1 MTFVIGRGE
10 AVESGPIG
18 TLGSYRA
25 LDGSRGAKLYLD
37 LDGPH
42 AVLIVGKRGYGKS
55 YTLGVLAEDLAR
67 ANHVAPVI
75 VDPMGVFDT
84 IDGDSDGD
92 PVPATVIDHPSVVPT
107 TLDPRSWCSL
117 LSLSPESGA
126 GSLVWQAA
134 GEADTVENMREHVSG
149 ADAPRTEKRAAI
161 NHLDLADSWNVFDP
175 DGLDANALASSDV
188 TVVDVSGM
196 DTAPMN
202 AVVRGVGEA
211 LYRARIDRTIDRL
224 PWVLIDEA
232 HAFFDGIARS
242 ALETL
247 LTRGR
252 APGVSVVLAT
262 QRPSIVPEVAVSQ
275 SDILVAHRLTSEQ
288 DLAALEAAQPTY
300 MQESLEAQ
308 LPTETGEVV
317 VIDDATET
325 VHAAQVRQRDTP
337 HGGDSPRASEMGSGN
352 DV

>member
-10 AVESGPIG
+10 AVERGPTA

-67 ANHVAPVI
+67 ANAVAPVI

-84 IDGDSDGD
+84 IGDGSNDD
-92 PVPATVIDHPSVVPT
+92 PVPTTVFDQPCVVATS
-107 TLDPRSWCSL
+107 LDPRSWCEL

-126 GSLVWQAA
+126 GGLVWQAA
-134 GEADTVENMREHVSG
+134 SETDTLDGMREHVAG
-149 ADAPRTEKRAAI
+149 TDAPQTDKRAAS
-161 NHLDLADSWNVFDP
+161 NHLNLAESWDVFDP
-175 DGLDANALASSDV
+175 DGLDSAALASPEI

-211 LYRARIDRTIDRL
+211 LYRARIDRTVERL
-224 PWVLIDEA
+224 PWLLIDEA
-232 HAFFDGIARS
+232 HAFFDGVARP
-242 ALETL
+242 AVERL

-252 APGVSVVLAT
+252 APGISRRPCHPAPCDRPRGGSLPVGYLDHPPTHFRTGPPSTGGRPADLHAGVSRRAT
-262 QRPSIVPEVAVSQ
+262 ADRNRRSRR
-275 SDILVAHRLTSEQ
+275 H
-288 DLAALEAAQPTY
+288 
-300 MQESLEAQ
+300 
-308 LPTETGEVV
+308 
-317 VIDDATET
+317 
-325 VHAAQVRQRDTP
+325 
-337 HGGDSPRASEMGSGN
+337 
-352 DV
+352 